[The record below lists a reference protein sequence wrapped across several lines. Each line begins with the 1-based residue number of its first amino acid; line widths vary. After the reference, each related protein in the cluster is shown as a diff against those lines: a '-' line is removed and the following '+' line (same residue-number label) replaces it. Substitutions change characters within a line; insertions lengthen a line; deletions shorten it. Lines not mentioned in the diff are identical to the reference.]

1 MQQIYRRTHM
11 PKCDFNNVAV
21 QLYGNCTFAWVFSCK
36 FAAYIQNTFTKNISR
51 GLVLSIVNV
60 LSELT
65 ESVLER
71 SCIK

>member
-1 MQQIYRRTHM
+1 M

-36 FAAYIQNTFTKNISR
+36 FAAYIQNTFTKNVSR